1 MRPFPADPAFAERF
15 APYLRQQR
23 GERSMVREGVR
34 LLAQE
39 LDVPERVA
47 MTELLARDI
56 WPERFSRCRGA
67 FSAQALSALLSTRVL
82 LAGCG
87 GRGGHAA
94 ALLARMGVGSLVLCD
109 PDRFEESNL
118 NRQLFCTEQAL
129 GRFKAEVCRDRIL
142 SIASY
147 MDVEARTVALNED
160 NLPQMLK
167 GVDVVMDCLD
177 SIARKKMLE
186 EAANRAGV
194 PCVQGSVAR
203 NEGLALFDGS
213 GDMPFSLAYPGE
225 DAGNREGAPMNTHV
239 LTVAGTA
246 CLMVSLFM
254 RRLCRNRNDDGKL
267 FHLDLSIPELETLT
281 ILPRL

>member
-87 GRGGHAA
+87 GLGGHAA

-129 GRFKAEVCRDRIL
+129 GRFKAEVCRDGIL

-177 SIARKKMLE
+177 SIARKRCWRKPPTAPAFPACRVPWPE
-186 EAANRAGV
+186 TRA
-194 PCVQGSVAR
+194 S
-203 NEGLALFDGS
+203 
-213 GDMPFSLAYPGE
+213 PFS
-225 DAGNREGAPMNTHV
+225 
-239 LTVAGTA
+239 TA
-246 CLMVSLFM
+246 AETCPSHWRIPAKM
-254 RRLCRNRNDDGKL
+254 RATGKA
-267 FHLDLSIPELETLT
+267 
-281 ILPRL
+281 LP